1 MMMKHVEGALDVVVK
16 DDDAVATVGQDEGT
30 AAGVNDRKSDA
41 AATENVKSAAAGW
54 WLMAAWLLR
63 CRAEEKR
70 RARVVKLWLLWDGK
84 GAVGEWRVCGGGQY
98 GLNGGRAVGASME
111 RRLLHHGRGE
121 IERRC
126 RGLVGAALARR
137 GLL

>member
-1 MMMKHVEGALDVVVK
+1 MMMKQVEGALDGVVK
-16 DDDAVATVGQDEGT
+16 DDDAVATVGQEEGT
-30 AAGVNDRKSDA
+30 AAGMDDRKSDA
-41 AATENVKSAAAGW
+41 VATAENVQSAAAGG

-63 CRAEEKR
+63 CREEEKR
-70 RARVVKLWLLWDGK
+70 RAGEKLWRLWDGK

-111 RRLLHHGRGE
+111 RGLLHHGRSA

-126 RGLVGAALARR
+126 
-137 GLL
+137 

>member
-1 MMMKHVEGALDVVVK
+1 MKHVKGALDVVVK
-16 DDDAVATVGQDEGT
+16 DDDAVATVGQDEG
-30 AAGVNDRKSDA
+30 AVAGVDDRKSDA

-63 CRAEEKR
+63 CREEEKR
-70 RARVVKLWLLWDGK
+70 RARVKLWLLWDGK

-111 RRLLHHGRGE
+111 RGLLHHGRGA

-126 RGLVGAALARR
+126 RGIVGAALVRR
-137 GLL
+137 VYCK